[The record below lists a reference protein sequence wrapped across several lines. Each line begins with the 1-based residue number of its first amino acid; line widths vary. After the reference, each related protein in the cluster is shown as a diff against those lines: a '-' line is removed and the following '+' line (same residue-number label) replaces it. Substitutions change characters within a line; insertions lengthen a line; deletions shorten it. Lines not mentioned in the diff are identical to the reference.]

1 MNRII
6 LILLVVISIIFIGC
20 SGEKEVQEDDTL
32 VVYSPHPL
40 EFIDPII
47 GEFENE
53 TGITVKVIVA
63 GTGELLNR
71 IKSEEKDVNADVLW
85 GGSLSTL
92 RSEAYLFQEYIS
104 ENEDY
109 AIFKNQSGRITRFTV
124 MPSVIM
130 INTNIVGDI
139 QIKGYEDL
147 LNPKLKGK
155 IAYADPLKSSSSF
168 EQLINQLHAMGENDV
183 EEGWGYIEKL
193 IVNLDNKILESS
205 SAVYNGVVEGKYIV
219 GLTFEEPAAMFL
231 KSGAPVK
238 IVYPEE
244 GTIIRPDG
252 IAIIKNAKN
261 YESATK
267 FIDFLTS
274 KDIQRLISN
283 ELNRRSIREDVD
295 ETEDLVKLNNMKI
308 IDDDIQWASEN
319 KDSII
324 SRYLN
329 MFRQINNKQ

>member
-1 MNRII
+1 MLFTSCEEEII
-6 LILLVVISIIFIGC
+6 LAS
-20 SGEKEVQEDDTL
+20 DDAL

-71 IKSEEKDVNADVLW
+71 IESESDDAVADVLW

-92 RSEAYLFQEYIS
+92 RSEANLFDEYVS
-104 ENEDY
+104 ANEAY
-109 AIFKNQSGRITRFTV
+109 ALFKNESQQITRFTV

-139 QIKGYEDL
+139 TINGYKDL
-147 LNPKLKGK
+147 LNPELKGK
-155 IAYADPLKSSSSF
+155 IAYADPSKSSSSF
-168 EQLINQLHAMGENDV
+168 EQLINQLKAMGENDIEDGWRYV
-183 EEGWGYIEKL
+183 EELTK
-193 IVNLDNKILESS
+193 NLDNNLLDSS
-205 SAVYNGVVEGKYIV
+205 SAVYNGVVQGKFIV
-219 GLTFEEPAAMFL
+219 GLTFEEPAAMFI

-252 IAIIKNAKN
+252 IGIIKDAKN
-261 YESATK
+261 YEYATK
-267 FIDFLTS
+267 FVDFLTS
-274 KDIQRLISN
+274 RDTQILIAN
-283 ELNRRSIREDVD
+283 ELNRRPIRKDIEQTKNLVALED
-295 ETEDLVKLNNMKI
+295 MRI
-308 IDDDIQWASEN
+308 IDDDVQWAAEN
-319 KDSII
+319 KDII
-324 SRYLN
+324 IERYLN
-329 MFRQINNKQ
+329 IFKKVKDQQ